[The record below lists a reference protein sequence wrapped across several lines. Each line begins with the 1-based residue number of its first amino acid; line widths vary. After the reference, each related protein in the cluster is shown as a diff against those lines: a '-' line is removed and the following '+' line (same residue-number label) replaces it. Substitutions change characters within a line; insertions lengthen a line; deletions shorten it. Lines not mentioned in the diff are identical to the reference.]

1 MKRYLVLSIFTILLV
16 LVGAGLFELKDGRAE
31 TLSQPPSQPVAQ
43 QTESGSR
50 TVQVTGTGVVQV
62 EPDSAVISLGVQTEA
77 SSAQAALSQNNT
89 KMETLL
95 ETLKESNIPTKNIQ
109 TQTLSL
115 GPRYETNN
123 GNRTLVGYTAS
134 NIVEVRI
141 DNLDSLGTLLDKS
154 VSNGANTVENIRFEI
169 SDPQKVTDQA
179 RQTAFETALH
189 KAEELANLSNA
200 SLGPIMEI
208 QETSSTPGPIVQ
220 PAAPV
225 VEAAAVPIS
234 PGSQSVSVDLQITWT
249 LVNSNEQ

>member
-1 MKRYLVLSIFTILLV
+1 MKRYLILSILTIFLV
-16 LVGAGLFELKDGRAE
+16 LVGASYFELKDGRAE

-43 QTESGSR
+43 QTESVTR
-50 TVQVTGTGVVQV
+50 TVQVTGTGEVQV

-141 DNLDSLGTLLDKS
+141 DNLDSLGTLLDKA
-154 VSNGANTVENIRFEI
+154 VNNGANTVENINFEI

-179 RQTAFETALH
+179 RHTAFENARH
-189 KAEELANLSNA
+189 KAEQLANLSNA
-200 SLGPIMEI
+200 SLGPVMQI
-208 QETSSTPGPIVQ
+208 QETSSAPGLLVQ

-225 VEAAAVPIS
+225 AEAAAVPIS